1 MEIKIKDI
9 DAFAKQFLDS
19 LKIAM
24 AHQGRVLDNGEDDVI
39 VGEFVK
45 NLKANSD

>member
-9 DAFAKQFLDS
+9 DAFAKQFLG